1 MMKCSI
7 SDCPREAAM
16 RSHVSRR
23 PLCNRHYGEALFL
36 RLSVGDPP
44 LTLEEIESDYLRPDD
59 HELN

>member
-1 MMKCSI
+1 
-7 SDCPREAAM
+7 M